1 MSDVCILYSGLV
13 DRVNEMRYA
22 NRLNAF
28 EREAAHAAIRNRVIQ
43 PVLPNNG
50 QAQQQK
56 QLINGENKIAQINEH
71 HLQLQNFDRGVEGL
85 QQQLQVRLNHH
96 DVLDYQ
102 RPDELQ
108 VQEQLDEDVQNEG
121 LGGRQAQAEEEQRQL
136 HDEDQNE
143 KLQSRHHEGEEEQQQ
158 QYDQDQH
165 EAVGNLAQAQQIPV
179 PVPGVGE
186 RRPYH
191 APARENAEALNRL
204 LTREVP
210 ILTQQLQNTMELMNQ
225 LIRRQLNN

>member
-1 MSDVCILYSGLV
+1 M

-50 QAQQQK
+50 QAQQQQ
-56 QLINGENKIAQINEH
+56 QLINGEIEIAQINEH

-85 QQQLQVRLNHH
+85 QQQHQVRLNHH

-108 VQEQLDEDVQNEG
+108 EQLDEDVQNED
-121 LGGRQAQAEEEQRQL
+121 LGGREAQAEEEQRRL

-143 KLQSRHHEGEEEQQQ
+143 ELHGRHHEGEEEQQQ
-158 QYDQDQH
+158 QYDEDQR
-165 EAVGNLAQAQQIPV
+165 EDVGNQAQAQQIPV

-191 APARENAEALNRL
+191 ALARENAEALNRL